1 MKALW
6 KKFTEAIDGRSTRE
20 RALILAAAGALT
32 FVLMESL
39 LVGPVFTARKRL
51 ILETRNDQVEVS
63 KTVEQ
68 VRTLMLA
75 RGVDPDSALKSKL
88 AELKTRHAALQSQ
101 IDRQAADLV
110 SADRMSAVLE
120 RILANNTR
128 LQLIEVKTLPRVAI
142 GAAKGAGSARQAPGQ
157 ANAPAAAGEQ
167 PEIYRHGVEISMRG
181 AYLDLLAYLKEIES
195 LPVRMF
201 WDSVS
206 LSAAAY
212 PAVTM
217 RLVVYTISLEKVW
230 LTV

>member
-51 ILETRNDQVEVS
+51 ILETRNDQVQIG
-63 KTVEQ
+63 KMVEQ

-110 SADRMSAVLE
+110 SADKMSAVLE
-120 RILANNTR
+120 RMLANNAR
-128 LQLIEVKTLPRVAI
+128 LQLIEVKTLPRAAI
-142 GAAKGAGSARQAPGQ
+142 GAAKEAASARQ
-157 ANAPAAAGEQ
+157 APAAAGEQ
-167 PEIYRHGVEISMRG
+167 PEMYRHGVEISMRG
-181 AYLDLLAYLKEIES
+181 GYLDLLAYLKEIES

-201 WDSVS
+201 WESVS